1 MTALLLTLLLQD
13 WPQFRG
19 PEGQGHATAS
29 KVPLKWSESD
39 GVAWK
44 TPIDG
49 LGWSSPVVGGG
60 KICVT
65 TATQGG
71 LSLRLVGLDE
81 KSGKVLHDLELFKL
95 EKPGRIHN
103 KNSHASPTPLIDGTR
118 VYAHFGAGGTACVS
132 TDGKVVWKQVL
143 KYEPVHGSGPSPVLV
158 GENLV
163 LVADGGDAQSVVA
176 LDRKTGAQ
184 RWRSPRPPVPQGKKF
199 SFCTPLA
206 VEVGGKPQLL
216 CPAAGELVA
225 LDPASGRVLW
235 LVRYE
240 EGYSVVPRPVVGH
253 GLVFFSTGYDR
264 PTFMAVKLG
273 GAGDVTA
280 SHVAWKLDRA
290 APLNPS
296 PLLVGDEL
304 YLVSDQGV
312 ASCVD
317 AKSGSVHWS
326 ERLGGNFSASPLH
339 AAGRLYFLD
348 ENGTCTV
355 VKPGT
360 EFESL
365 AKNSVSGRTF
375 ASPVPLEGALLLR
388 TEKQLMRIEGE

>member
-1 MTALLLTLLLQD
+1 MTALLLALVLQD

-19 PEGQGHATAS
+19 PEGQGHATAT
-29 KVPLKWSESD
+29 KLPLKWSESE

-60 KICVT
+60 KIWLT

-71 LSLRLVGLDE
+71 LSLRLVALDE
-81 KSGKVLHDLELFKL
+81 KSGKLLHDVELFKL
-95 EKPGRIHN
+95 TQPGRIHQ
-103 KNSHASPTPLIDGTR
+103 KNSHASPTPVLDGTR
-118 VYAHFGAGGTACVS
+118 VYAHFGAGGTAAVS
-132 TDGKVVWKQVL
+132 LEGKVVWKQAL

-163 LVADGGDAQSVVA
+163 LVADGGDAQAVIA

-184 RWRSPRPPVPQGKKF
+184 RWRAARPPVPQAKKF

-206 VEVGGKPQLL
+206 VDVAGKTQLL
-216 CPAAGELVA
+216 CPAAGELTA
-225 LDPASGRVLW
+225 HDPATGRLLW

-240 EGYSVVPRPVVGH
+240 DGYSVVPRPVVGH
-253 GLVFFSTGYDR
+253 GMVYFGTGYDR
-264 PTFMAVKLG
+264 PTVMAVKLG

-280 SHVAWKLDRA
+280 SHVAWKLDKA

-312 ASCVD
+312 ATCLD
-317 AKSGSVHWS
+317 AKSGKVHWT
-326 ERLGGNFSASPLH
+326 ERIGGSFSASPLH
-339 AAGRLYFLD
+339 GAGRIYFLD
-348 ENGTCTV
+348 ENGACTV
-355 VKPGT
+355 IKPGKT
-360 EFESL
+360 YESL
-365 AKNSVSGRTF
+365 AKNQVGGRSL
-375 ASPVPLEGALLLR
+375 ASLVPLEGALLLR
-388 TEKQLMRIEGE
+388 TDKQLFRIEGE